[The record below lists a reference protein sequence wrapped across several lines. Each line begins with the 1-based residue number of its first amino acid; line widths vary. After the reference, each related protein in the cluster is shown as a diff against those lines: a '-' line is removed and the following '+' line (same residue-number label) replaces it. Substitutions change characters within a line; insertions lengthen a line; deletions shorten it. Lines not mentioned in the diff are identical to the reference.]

1 MNAKMPYVRILVF
14 GGLMCLL
21 PLVLTTYYLHIA
33 ILVLIWAFLAC
44 AWNILGGYGGQHSF
58 GHGLY
63 FGIGAYAVAYLVNRF
78 GLTPWV
84 GLLVAIVLSAA
95 AAAFIGWVVF
105 RLSLKG
111 GYFALVMIALTEAAV
126 YIVSNINALG
136 GAGGLEI
143 EYRGNSVA
151 FLQFAGKGGYF
162 YIGLILLVFILLL
175 TQWYKRKRFFYQLM
189 AVRDNEDAAEALGV
203 DTVKAKIKANVMSG
217 VLCAVGGVFY
227 IQYFLYVSPRS
238 VFGESVSVQILLFAI
253 FGGLGTVWGPVV
265 GACLLVPLGEI
276 ARAELGNTFQGAHLL
291 LYGAVM
297 VLTMLFMPNGIVG
310 AADRLRKRWQG
321 RSATPVADS
330 QGGEAA

>member
-1 MNAKMPYVRILVF
+1 MNTKMPYVRILVF

-63 FGIGAYAVAYLVNRF
+63 MGIGAYAVAYLVNRF

-175 TQWYKRKRFFYQLM
+175 TQWYKRKRFFYQLI

-203 DTVKAKIKANVMSG
+203 DTVKTKIKANVMSG

-227 IQYFLYVSPRS
+227 IQYYLYVSPRS